1 VQQEYVIRPATGAD
15 REAVQDLVA
24 EMWRRD
30 VRGRHEWLYRQNPH
44 GEALTWVAE
53 EAAGD
58 RGVVAV
64 TSVFPRR
71 FRVGGRERKGSL
83 GGDCYVLPRARR
95 RGLATRLHKATFAS
109 MRALGG
115 VGFMVGPPRP
125 NNLAALVKAG
135 SHETTVFR
143 RWTRPLTGDA
153 AVRMIA
159 RRPACRPLAVFG
171 AAAETALRWFD
182 RAHVGAPRVTLELLH
197 SLPRDAGSVLDAID
211 RGQGDDHVVAV
222 RDPEWVTWRYFAGP
236 TRTQRFYGVREHGE
250 LAGFLVLEVQ
260 GGRAILVDVALPA
273 ASALLD
279 GALDAAVREARSLG
293 AEILD
298 ANFTPGTP
306 VAGRLGR
313 RAFVGRETRGFQVAF
328 ADDYDPDASDALLR
342 SAWAF
347 SDGDKDRD
355 TSFLLDPPGPA

>member
-1 VQQEYVIRPATGAD
+1 VQK
-15 REAVQDLVA
+15 LVA

-30 VRGRHEWLYRQNPH
+30 VRARHEWLYRHNPH

-58 RGVVAV
+58 RGIVAV
-64 TSVFPRR
+64 TSVFPRL
-71 FRVGGRERKGSL
+71 FCVGGTARKGSL

-95 RGLATRLHKATFAS
+95 RGLATRLHKATFSS

-135 SHETTVFR
+135 SRETTVFR

-159 RRPACRPLAVFG
+159 RRPACRGLATFG

-182 RAHVGAPRVTLELLH
+182 RAHVGAPRVTLELLR
-197 SLPRDAGSVLDAID
+197 SLPREAGSVLDAING
-211 RGQGDDHVVAV
+211 GQGDDHVVAV
-222 RDPEWVTWRYFAGP
+222 RDPEWMAWRYFAGP
-236 TRTQRFYGVREHGE
+236 NRTQRLYGVRMGARERGE
-250 LAGFLVLEVQ
+250 LVGFLVLEVQ
-260 GGRAILVDVALPA
+260 GGRAILVDLALPA
-273 ASALLD
+273 VSALLD
-279 GALDAAVREARSLG
+279 GAIDAAVREARSLG

-306 VAGRLGR
+306 VVGRLGR

-328 ADDYDPDASDALLR
+328 ADDYDPNGSGALLS

-355 TSFLLDPPGPA
+355 TSFLFDGPEPA

>member
-1 VQQEYVIRPATGAD
+1 
-15 REAVQDLVA
+15 
-24 EMWRRD
+24 
-30 VRGRHEWLYRQNPH
+30 
-44 GEALTWVAE
+44 
-53 EAAGD
+53 
-58 RGVVAV
+58 
-64 TSVFPRR
+64 
-71 FRVGGRERKGSL
+71 
-83 GGDCYVLPRARR
+83 
-95 RGLATRLHKATFAS
+95 